1 MSFAVPRSSRLVAPA
16 LGVVLVAANL
26 RPSLMGVGPLLKD
39 IQADTGLA
47 PSLLGLLITMP
58 VIAFGAVS
66 PLAAP
71 LARRFGLERV
81 LLGAMV
87 LLALGIVLRSLPGTP
102 ALFGGAALLGAAIA
116 VGNVLVPALIRR
128 DFAARIGV
136 MTSVFVTTLA
146 GVAAVGAGLA
156 VPLDAWLG
164 WRAALAVW
172 ALPAALA
179 AAWWWRLARHARA
192 KAPGVPARPA
202 APAGALWRS
211 ALAWQVS
218 LYMGLQS
225 LAFYVLVAWLPSLL
239 RDAGLSAAAAGN
251 YAFLYQVAC
260 LTGSLL
266 APLLAARAKEQRWH
280 ALAASVLSLLG
291 FIGLAGT
298 APSVAWVLIA
308 GLGSGSSLALSLAFF
323 SLRAHDAQQTAT
335 LSGMA
340 QAVGYSLAA
349 LGPVG
354 FGWLHDL
361 SGGWLAPL
369 VALWV
374 LVAAQGWAGW
384 MAGRARRL

>member
-1 MSFAVPRSSRLVAPA
+1 MSLVVPRTSHLAAPVV
-16 LGVVLVAANL
+16 GVVLIAANL
-26 RPSLMGVGPLLKD
+26 RPSLMGVGPVLKD

-58 VIAFGAVS
+58 VIAFGAIS

-87 LLALGIVLRSLPGTP
+87 LLALGIGLRSLPGTA

-128 DFAARIGV
+128 DFAGRIGV

-156 VPLDAWLG
+156 VPLEALLG

-172 ALPAALA
+172 ALPAVLA
-179 AAWWWRLARHARA
+179 AAWWALARRRLSP
-192 KAPGVPARPA
+192 APVVPAR
-202 APAGALWRS
+202 APAPPGALWRS

-218 LYMGLQS
+218 LFMGLQS
-225 LAFYVLVAWLPSLL
+225 LAFYVLVAWLPTLL
-239 RDAGLSAAAAGN
+239 RDAGLSATAAGSH
-251 YAFLYQVAC
+251 AFLYQVAC

-266 APLLAARAKEQRWH
+266 APLLAARAREQRWH
-280 ALAASVLSLLG
+280 ALGASLLSLVG
-291 FIGLAGT
+291 FMGLAGT
-298 APSVAWVLIA
+298 APSMVWVLLA

-323 SLRAHDAQQTAT
+323 SLRAHDATQTAS

-340 QAVGYSLAA
+340 QSVGYSLAA

-354 FGWLHDL
+354 FGLLHDV
-361 SGGWLAPL
+361 SGGWFAPL
-369 VALWV
+369 VALWA
-374 LVAAQGWAGW
+374 LVGVQAWAGW
-384 MAGRARRL
+384 MAGRARRI